1 MDTIDTAINR
11 MDMPTANKHTMSQKP
26 RIFIDIHYLEIGGAE
41 TSLIGLLQALDP
53 TKVDVDLF
61 VHDHRGEMMAF
72 IPQWVN
78 LLPEI
83 PAYTL
88 IERPIKEVLQ
98 KGYIRLVLARLIAKW
113 QFRNYA
119 KKNHPT
125 DGSALFG
132 YIGKC
137 VTSILP
143 SLKQFG
149 FYDLAISFIT
159 PHNIVLEKVEAK
171 KKMCWIHTDYSNID
185 VNAALELPVWG
196 GYDYI
201 ASISEEVGK
210 GFCSVF
216 PSLESKLIEIENILS
231 PSFVRK
237 RSLEF
242 IPQNMPT
249 PKDEITFLT
258 IGRYC
263 YAKKMEEIPILCRL
277 LREKGLP
284 IKWYIIGFGSYAE
297 EIRKAIL
304 QEGMQE
310 HVIMLGKKT
319 NPYPYIKACDWY
331 IQPSRYEGKSVVVRE
346 AQILQKPVIITAYPT
361 AASQITHEVDG
372 VIVPLPVEACAE
384 EMAKAILNKELKNR
398 LIEYLQTHD
407 YGNESVVSK
416 IYQIAES

>member
-11 MDMPTANKHTMSQKP
+11 MDMPTANTTTMSHKP

-53 TKVDVDLF
+53 NRVEVDLF

-83 PAYTL
+83 SAYAL
-88 IERPIKEVLQ
+88 IERPIKEVLR
-98 KGYIRLVLARLIAKW
+98 KGHIRLAFARLMAKW
-113 QFRNYA
+113 EFKNYS
-119 KKNHPT
+119 KKNHLK
-125 DGSALFG
+125 DGDSIYS
-132 YIGKC
+132 YIGKN
-137 VTSILP
+137 TTPMLP
-143 SLKQFG
+143 SLKTYG
-149 FYDLAISFIT
+149 IYDLAISFLR
-159 PHNIVLEKVEAK
+159 PHNIVLEKVQAK
-171 KKMCWIHTDYSNID
+171 KKMCWIHTDYTNID
-185 VNAALELPVWG
+185 INATLELPIWSN
-196 GYDYI
+196 YNYI

-216 PSLESKLIEIENILS
+216 PTLQSKIIEIENILS

-237 RSLEF
+237 RALEF
-242 IPQNMPT
+242 TPKDMPT
-249 PKDEITFLT
+249 SKDEITLLT

-277 LREKGLP
+277 LREKGLS
-284 IKWYIIGFGSYAE
+284 IKWYIIGFGSSAE
-297 EIRKAIL
+297 DIRKAIQ
-304 QEGMQE
+304 QEGMHE
-310 HVIMLGKKT
+310 HVIILGKKT
-319 NPYPYIKACDWY
+319 NPYPYIQACDWY
-331 IQPSRYEGKSVVVRE
+331 IQPSRFEGKSVVVRE

-361 AASQITHEVDG
+361 ATSQIIQEVDG
-372 VIVPLPVEACAE
+372 VIVPLPVKACAE
-384 EMAKAILNKELKNR
+384 EMAYALQNESLKNQ